1 MDRKA
6 EGNPNAVESWCHS
19 AVSIRVRNPVS
30 SAMARRPSRLLAR
43 HSKWQ
48 GCGEAS
54 LPATS
59 TIRTWFFQ
67 ATSPPTAK

>member
-1 MDRKA
+1 MSQVANRASVKGDMQMDRKA

-43 HSKWQ
+43 HSK
-48 GCGEAS
+48 
-54 LPATS
+54 
-59 TIRTWFFQ
+59 
-67 ATSPPTAK
+67 